1 MVKGKE
7 TYDTIQSSCARI
19 FKDVNK
25 IVENGF
31 ITIDENRVPVEM
43 FLGSDYKVCCIHCI
57 NIWVSLTRGLN
68 GIF

>member
-1 MVKGKE
+1 MIKGKE

-43 FLGSDYKVCCIHCI
+43 FLGSDRRCVVFIVLI
-57 NIWVSLTRGLN
+57 FGFSLPGV
-68 GIF
+68 